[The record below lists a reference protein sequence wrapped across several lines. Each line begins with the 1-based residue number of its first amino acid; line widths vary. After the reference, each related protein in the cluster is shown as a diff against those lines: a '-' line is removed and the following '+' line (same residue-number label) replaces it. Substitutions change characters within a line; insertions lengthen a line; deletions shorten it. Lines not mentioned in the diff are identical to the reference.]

1 MKKLNNT
8 EADLKKDVAYIK
20 KRVYKLNFNESN
32 VQTGWHASLGLR
44 EWGCW

>member
-32 VQTGWHASLGLR
+32 VQTGLTCFPGFA
-44 EWGCW
+44 